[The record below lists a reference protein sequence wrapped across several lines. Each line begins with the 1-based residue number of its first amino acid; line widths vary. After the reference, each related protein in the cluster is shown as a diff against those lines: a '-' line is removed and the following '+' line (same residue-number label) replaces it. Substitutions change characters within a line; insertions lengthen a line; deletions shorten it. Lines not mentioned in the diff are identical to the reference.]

1 MRESTGDLFF
11 CSQDVIEC
19 LNLSTSEWNQRRPIS
34 NIPQSDIPH
43 PHCRNARIG
52 VVQNRDIYQFGG
64 GYYSS
69 DQGRVVY
76 LNDVHKLDGL
86 TLEWQRIHSNDQ
98 STPSGRYDHGMCVL
112 GKKGDEHL
120 VMMGGY
126 GTKIVSPVPDGS
138 QFIPSSK
145 YPDEGWNNEV
155 WLFCIRKSE

>member
-19 LNLSTSEWNQRRPIS
+19 LNLSTSEWNERRAIS
-34 NIPQSDIPH
+34 SIPQSDIPH
-43 PHCRNARIG
+43 PCLYARIG

-64 GYYSS
+64 WYFSS
-69 DQGRVVY
+69 DQGRPVY
-76 LNDVHKLDGL
+76 SNDVHKLDGL

-98 STPSGRYDHGMCVL
+98 STPSGRSRHGMCVL

-120 VMMGGY
+120 VMMGGF
-126 GTKIVSPVPDGS
+126 GTKIVSPIRDGS
-138 QFIPSSK
+138 QFIPNSND
-145 YPDEGWNNEV
+145 PDSGWNNEV